1 MYGRRPYSLLLKGV
15 LKLKQSSKCAI
26 GGIVSA
32 LSLVLMISVAI
43 IPFLTYALPA
53 VAGLLIVFIVVEI
66 DKKWAFGV
74 YAAVGIL
81 AFLLVPDKE
90 VAMMYIAFF
99 GYYPIIKAVLES
111 RLPTAVCWAVKT
123 LTFIVTMVAAYLFLI
138 FVMGITIDEIDEFG
152 MVAVPMLLGAGCVA
166 FVAYDIAMTRIITIY
181 LIKWR
186 KYFKRYFK

>member
-1 MYGRRPYSLLLKGV
+1 
-15 LKLKQSSKCAI
+15 
-26 GGIVSA
+26 
-32 LSLVLMISVAI
+32 MISVAV

-53 VAGLLIVFIVVEI
+53 VAGVLIVFIVVEI

-74 YAAVGIL
+74 FSAVAIL

-111 RLPTAVCWAVKT
+111 RLPVALSWIVKV
-123 LTFIVTMVAAYLFLI
+123 LLFNLTMVAAYLVLI
-138 FVMGITIDEIDEFG
+138 FVMGIEVDEITEYG
-152 MVAVPMLLGAGCVA
+152 MIAVPMLLGAGSIT
-166 FVAYDIAMTRIITIY
+166 FIAYDFALTQIITLY
-181 LIKWR
+181 LVKWR

>member
-1 MYGRRPYSLLLKGV
+1 M
-15 LKLKQSSKCAI
+15 KQSSKCAL

-32 LSLVLMISVAI
+32 LSLVLMISVAV

-53 VAGLLIVFIVVEI
+53 VAGVLIVFIVVEI

-74 YAAVGIL
+74 FSAVAIL

-111 RLPTAVCWAVKT
+111 KLPVALGWIVKV
-123 LTFIVTMVAAYLFLI
+123 LLFNLTMVAAYLVLI
-138 FVMGITIDEIDEFG
+138 FVMGIEIDEITEYG
-152 MVAVPMLLGAGCVA
+152 AIAVPMLLGAGSIT
-166 FVAYDIAMTRIITIY
+166 FIAYDIALTQIISIY
-181 LIKWR
+181 VLKWR

>member
-1 MYGRRPYSLLLKGV
+1 M
-15 LKLKQSSKCAI
+15 KQSSKCAL

-32 LSLVLMISVAI
+32 LSLVLMISVAV

-53 VAGLLIVFIVVEI
+53 VAGVLIVFIVVEI

-74 YAAVGIL
+74 FSAVAIL

-111 RLPTAVCWAVKT
+111 KLPVALGWIIKV
-123 LTFIVTMVAAYLFLI
+123 LLFNVTMVAAYLVLI
-138 FVMGITIDEIDEFG
+138 YVMGIEIDEITEYG
-152 MVAVPMLLGAGCVA
+152 AIAVPMLLGAGSIT
-166 FVAYDIAMTRIITIY
+166 FIAYDIALTQIISLY
-181 LIKWR
+181 LVKWR

>member
-1 MYGRRPYSLLLKGV
+1 M
-15 LKLKQSSKCAI
+15 KQSSKCAI

-32 LSLVLMISVAI
+32 LSLVLMISVAVV
-43 IPFLTYALPA
+43 PFLTYALPA
-53 VAGLLIVFIVVEI
+53 VAGVLTVFIVVEI

-74 YAAVGIL
+74 FSAVAIL

-99 GYYPIIKAVLES
+99 GYYPIIKAILES
-111 RLPTAVCWAVKT
+111 KLPVVLDWIVKV
-123 LTFIVTMVAAYLFLI
+123 LIFNLTMVAAYLVLI
-138 FVMGITIDEIDEFG
+138 YLMGISVDEITEYG
-152 MVAVPMLLGAGCVA
+152 IIAVPMLLGAGTVA
-166 FVAYDIAMTRIITIY
+166 FIAYDIALTRIISLY

>member
-1 MYGRRPYSLLLKGV
+1 M
-15 LKLKQSSKCAI
+15 KQSSKCAL

-32 LSLVLMISVAI
+32 LSLVLMISVAV

-53 VAGLLIVFIVVEI
+53 VAGVLIVFIVVEI

-74 YAAVGIL
+74 FSAVAIL

-111 RLPTAVCWAVKT
+111 RLPVALSWVVKV
-123 LTFIVTMVAAYLFLI
+123 LLFNLTMVAAYLVLI
-138 FVMGITIDEIDEFG
+138 FVMGIEVDEITEYG
-152 MVAVPMLLGAGCVA
+152 MIAVPMLLGAGSIT
-166 FVAYDIAMTRIITIY
+166 FIAYDFALTQIITLY
-181 LIKWR
+181 LVKWR

>member
-1 MYGRRPYSLLLKGV
+1 M
-15 LKLKQSSKCAI
+15 KQSSKCAI

-53 VAGLLIVFIVVEI
+53 VAGIFIVFIVVEI

-74 YAAVGIL
+74 FSAVSVL

-111 RLPTAVCWAVKT
+111 KLPTPVYWIVKVAVFN
-123 LTFIVTMVAAYLFLI
+123 LTMVAAYLILI
-138 FVMGITIDEIDEFG
+138 YLMGITVDEIEEYG
-152 MVAVPMLLGAGCVA
+152 SVAVPMLLGAGSIA
-166 FVAYDIAMTRIITIY
+166 FVAYDIALTRIISLYI
-181 LIKWR
+181 IKWR

>member
-1 MYGRRPYSLLLKGV
+1 M
-15 LKLKQSSKCAI
+15 KQSSKCAL

-32 LSLVLMISVAI
+32 LSLVLMISVAVV
-43 IPFLTYALPA
+43 PFLTYALPA
-53 VAGLLIVFIVVEI
+53 VAGVLIVFIVVEI

-74 YAAVGIL
+74 FSAVAIL

-111 RLPTAVCWAVKT
+111 RLPVALSWIIKV
-123 LTFIVTMVAAYLFLI
+123 LLFNLTMVAAYLVLI
-138 FVMGITIDEIDEFG
+138 FVMGIEVDEITEYG
-152 MVAVPMLLGAGCVA
+152 MIAVPMLLGAGSIT
-166 FVAYDIAMTRIITIY
+166 FIAYDFALTQIITLY
-181 LIKWR
+181 LVKWR

>member
-1 MYGRRPYSLLLKGV
+1 M
-15 LKLKQSSKCAI
+15 KQSSKCAI

-53 VAGLLIVFIVVEI
+53 LAGVLIIFIVIEI

-74 YAAVGIL
+74 YSAVGIL
-81 AFLLVPDKE
+81 AFLLVHDKE

-99 GYYPIIKAVLES
+99 GYYPIIKALLES
-111 RLPTAVCWAVKT
+111 KIPVALGWIIKV
-123 LTFIVTMVAAYLFLI
+123 LLFNVTMVAAYLVLI
-138 FVMGITIDEIDEFG
+138 YVMGISIDEIDEYG
-152 MVAVPMLLGAGCVA
+152 KMAVPMLLGAGTVA
-166 FVAYDIAMTRIITIY
+166 FVAYDIALTRIITLY
-181 LIKWR
+181 MLKWR

>member
-1 MYGRRPYSLLLKGV
+1 M
-15 LKLKQSSKCAI
+15 KQSSKCAL

-32 LSLVLMISVAI
+32 LSLVLMISVAV

-53 VAGLLIVFIVVEI
+53 VAGVLIVFIVVEI

-74 YAAVGIL
+74 FSAVAIL

-111 RLPTAVCWAVKT
+111 KLPVALGWIVKV
-123 LTFIVTMVAAYLFLI
+123 LLFNVTMVAAYLVLI
-138 FVMGITIDEIDEFG
+138 YVMGIEIDEITEYG
-152 MVAVPMLLGAGCVA
+152 AVAVPMLLGAGSIT
-166 FVAYDIAMTRIITIY
+166 FIAYDIALTQIISFY
-181 LIKWR
+181 LLKWR

>member
-1 MYGRRPYSLLLKGV
+1 M
-15 LKLKQSSKCAI
+15 KQSSKCAL

-32 LSLVLMISVAI
+32 LSLVLMISVAV

-53 VAGLLIVFIVVEI
+53 VAGVLIVFIVVEI

-74 YAAVGIL
+74 FSAVAIL

-111 RLPTAVCWAVKT
+111 RLPVALSWIIKV
-123 LTFIVTMVAAYLFLI
+123 LLFNLTMVAAYLVLI
-138 FVMGITIDEIDEFG
+138 YVMGIEVDEITEYG
-152 MVAVPMLLGAGCVA
+152 MIAVPMLLGAGSIT
-166 FVAYDIAMTRIITIY
+166 FIAYDFALTQIITLY

>member
-1 MYGRRPYSLLLKGV
+1 
-15 LKLKQSSKCAI
+15 
-26 GGIVSA
+26 
-32 LSLVLMISVAI
+32 MISVAV

-53 VAGLLIVFIVVEI
+53 VAGVLIVFIVVEI

-74 YAAVGIL
+74 FSAVAIL

-111 RLPTAVCWAVKT
+111 RLPVALSWVVKV
-123 LTFIVTMVAAYLFLI
+123 LLFNLTMVAAYLVLI
-138 FVMGITIDEIDEFG
+138 FVMGIEVDEITEYG
-152 MVAVPMLLGAGCVA
+152 MIAVPMLLGAGSIT
-166 FVAYDIAMTRIITIY
+166 FIAYDFALTQIITLY
-181 LIKWR
+181 LVKWR

>member
-1 MYGRRPYSLLLKGV
+1 M
-15 LKLKQSSKCAI
+15 KQSSKCAL

-32 LSLVLMISVAI
+32 LSLVLMISVAV

-53 VAGLLIVFIVVEI
+53 VAGVLIVFIVVEI

-74 YAAVGIL
+74 FSAVAIL

-111 RLPTAVCWAVKT
+111 KLPVALGWIVKV
-123 LTFIVTMVAAYLFLI
+123 LLFNLTMVAAYLVLI
-138 FVMGITIDEIDEFG
+138 FVMGIEVDEITEYG
-152 MVAVPMLLGAGCVA
+152 MIAVPMLLGAGSIT
-166 FVAYDIAMTRIITIY
+166 FIAYDIALTQIISIY
-181 LIKWR
+181 ILIWR

>member
-1 MYGRRPYSLLLKGV
+1 M
-15 LKLKQSSKCAI
+15 KQSSKCAL

-32 LSLVLMISVAI
+32 LSLVLMISVAV

-53 VAGLLIVFIVVEI
+53 VAGVLIVFIVVEI

-74 YAAVGIL
+74 FSAVAIL

-111 RLPTAVCWAVKT
+111 KLPVALGWIVKV
-123 LTFIVTMVAAYLFLI
+123 LLFNLTMVAAYLVLI
-138 FVMGITIDEIDEFG
+138 FVMGIEIDEITEYG
-152 MVAVPMLLGAGCVA
+152 AVAVPILLGAGSIT
-166 FVAYDIAMTRIITIY
+166 FIAYDFALTQIITVY
-181 LIKWR
+181 LVKWR

>member
-1 MYGRRPYSLLLKGV
+1 M
-15 LKLKQSSKCAI
+15 KQSSKCAL

-32 LSLVLMISVAI
+32 LSLVLMISVAV

-53 VAGLLIVFIVVEI
+53 VAGVLIIFIVVEI

-74 YAAVGIL
+74 FSTVAIL

-111 RLPTAVCWAVKT
+111 KLPVALGWIVKV
-123 LTFIVTMVAAYLFLI
+123 LLFNVTMVAAYLVLI
-138 FVMGITIDEIDEFG
+138 YVMGIEIDEITEYG
-152 MVAVPMLLGAGCVA
+152 MIAVPMLLGAGSIT
-166 FVAYDIAMTRIITIY
+166 FIAYDIALTQIISLY

>member
-1 MYGRRPYSLLLKGV
+1 M
-15 LKLKQSSKCAI
+15 KQSSKCAI

-53 VAGLLIVFIVVEI
+53 LAGVLVIFIVIEI

-74 YAAVGIL
+74 YSAVGIL
-81 AFLLVPDKE
+81 AFLLVHDKE

-99 GYYPIIKAVLES
+99 GYYPIIKALLES
-111 RLPTAVCWAVKT
+111 KMPVALGWIIKV
-123 LTFIVTMVAAYLFLI
+123 LLFNVTMVAAYVVLI
-138 FVMGITIDEIDEFG
+138 YLMGITVDEIAEYG
-152 MVAVPMLLGAGCVA
+152 GKVAVPMLLGAGTVA
-166 FVAYDIAMTRIITIY
+166 FIAYDIALTRIITLY
-181 LIKWR
+181 MIKWR

>member
-1 MYGRRPYSLLLKGV
+1 M
-15 LKLKQSSKCAI
+15 KQSSKCAL

-32 LSLVLMISVAI
+32 LSLVLMISVAVV
-43 IPFLTYALPA
+43 PFLTYALPA
-53 VAGLLIVFIVVEI
+53 VAGVLIVFIVVEI

-74 YAAVGIL
+74 FSAVAIL

-111 RLPTAVCWAVKT
+111 RLPVALSWIVKV
-123 LTFIVTMVAAYLFLI
+123 LLFNLTMVAAYLVLI
-138 FVMGITIDEIDEFG
+138 FVMGIEVDEITEYG
-152 MVAVPMLLGAGCVA
+152 MIAVPMLLGAGSIT
-166 FVAYDIAMTRIITIY
+166 FIAYDFALTQIITLY
-181 LIKWR
+181 LVKWR

>member
-1 MYGRRPYSLLLKGV
+1 M
-15 LKLKQSSKCAI
+15 KQSSKCAL

-32 LSLVLMISVAI
+32 LSLVLMISVAV

-53 VAGLLIVFIVVEI
+53 VAGVLIVFIVVEI

-74 YAAVGIL
+74 FSAVAIL

-99 GYYPIIKAVLES
+99 GYYPIIKALLES
-111 RLPTAVCWAVKT
+111 KLPVALGWVIKV
-123 LTFIVTMVAAYLFLI
+123 LLFNVTMVAAYLVLI
-138 FVMGITIDEIDEFG
+138 YVMGIEIDEITEYG
-152 MVAVPMLLGAGCVA
+152 AVAVPILLGAGSIT
-166 FVAYDIAMTRIITIY
+166 FIAYDFALTQIITVY
-181 LIKWR
+181 LVKWR